1 MEYIITNPGL
11 QHIAENIFWNLDIED
26 LRICG
31 YVNESCQQLCIEQSK
46 FWLRKFVNL
55 SKDNKEKWNNIIQSM
70 NNLDKGIAIIYY
82 LRLNLKKRSML
93 DLPCYTSP
101 AVQNDIRKRIWESC
115 AKFGIS
121 SDKDIKMIK
130 IMAHLAVNPN
140 APNVIGETPIY
151 WAASRGHT
159 EIVKI
164 LAPLTDNPN
173 APDEDGFT
181 PIYWAAQNGYTDILK
196 ILAPLTDNPNAP
208 NKDRR
213 TEIVKILAPL
223 IDNLDEDGFTSIED
237 IDFFHFVLLTK

>member
-1 MEYIITNPGL
+1 MENIITNPGL
-11 QHIAENIFWNLDIED
+11 QHIAENIFWNLDIVED

-55 SKDNKEKWNNIIQSM
+55 SKDNKEKWNNVIQST

-82 LRLNLKKRSML
+82 LRSNLKKRSML

-101 AVQNDIRKRIWESC
+101 AVQNDIRRRIWESC
-115 AKFGIS
+115 AKLGILS
-121 SDKDIKMIK
+121 GKDIKMIK

-164 LAPLTDNPN
+164 LTPLTATPN
-173 APDEDGFT
+173 AVWIRG
-181 PIYWAAQNGYTDILK
+181 ILESFK
-196 ILAPLTDNPNAP
+196 
-208 NKDRR
+208 
-213 TEIVKILAPL
+213 
-223 IDNLDEDGFTSIED
+223 TSS
-237 IDFFHFVLLTK
+237 